1 MDGVPT
7 TSGDRQRT
15 RHAWAWRLAK
25 TALVVGVVGG
35 GLWTATH
42 GVAHVGW
49 SDVVATLR
57 QVELRQLFL
66 LTLIWLG
73 GLAIYSLVL
82 SAALPGLGVP
92 RSLLLNLSG
101 SAVSNVVPLG
111 GAVGTALN
119 WRMVTRWGHSSS
131 AFAAFCVL
139 TNALDVA
146 TKLVLPLVAVAGL
159 TLVSAHVP
167 TTLWVMAACCA
178 AVLGVGVL
186 LEPVV
191 RRVSLRPRNP
201 HGFSERLRA
210 QVRDSWLRIRELV
223 RTGGPRLIMA
233 SAGYIAAQVALLDVS
248 LHTVGLDP
256 PLTVVIMAAAI
267 ERLGTLIPITPGGTG
282 VAEVGAIA
290 WLVGTGLPPVEVVAG
305 VLLCRVFLVVM
316 EIPLGS
322 VLLAGWLWRQRTA
335 RSVTG
340 SGLAA

>member
-1 MDGVPT
+1 MERAP

-15 RHAWAWRLAK
+15 THAWAWRLAK
-25 TALVVGVVGG
+25 TGLVVGVVAG

-49 SDVVATLR
+49 SEVVAILR
-57 QVELRQLFL
+57 QVQPEQLLL

-73 GLAIYSLVL
+73 GLAVYSLVL

-119 WRMVTRWGHSSS
+119 WRMVTRWGHSSN

-139 TNALDVA
+139 TNVLDVL
-146 TKLVLPLVAVAGL
+146 TKLVLLLVAVTGL
-159 TLVSAHVP
+159 ALVSAHVP
-167 TTLWVMAACCA
+167 TTLWVLAACCA
-178 AVLGVGVL
+178 AVLVASAMV
-186 LEPVV
+186 EPVARRISLSARV
-191 RRVSLRPRNP
+191 RNGLAESLRT
-201 HGFSERLRA
+201 
-210 QVRDSWLRIRELV
+210 QVCDSWLRIHTLL
-223 RTGGPRLIMA
+223 RTAAPTLLLA
-233 SAGYIAAQVALLDVS
+233 SAGYIVAQVALLDVS
-248 LHTVGLDP
+248 LQTVGLQP
-256 PLTVVIMAAAI
+256 PVTVVIMTAAI

-290 WLVGTGLPPVEVVAG
+290 WLIGTGLPPVEVVAG
-305 VLLCRVFLVVM
+305 VVLCRLFLVVM

-322 VLLAGWLWRQRTA
+322 ALLAGWMWSQRSA
-335 RSVTG
+335 R
-340 SGLAA
+340 AAAGPQVAS